1 MIKKRVG
8 PRLLDGKT
16 IDVDWTA
23 RLRKNT
29 SLPLHDWRNIVPG
42 VKEFCRPLPLSCNE
56 GLVDTGHPFG
66 IGFGGTSFFVF
77 AASIDDD
84 AIVPFF
90 FIFLP
95 IIPPST
101 TVFFIRVP
109 LASVL
114 LALVTLLVM
123 AVLPM
128 VERGACRS
136 RLWLGAACD

>member
-1 MIKKRVG
+1 
-8 PRLLDGKT
+8 
-16 IDVDWTA
+16 
-23 RLRKNT
+23 
-29 SLPLHDWRNIVPG
+29 
-42 VKEFCRPLPLSCNE
+42 
-56 GLVDTGHPFG
+56 LVDTGHPFG

-77 AASIDDD
+77 SASIDDD

-95 IIPPST
+95 ITPST

-128 VERGACRS
+128 VS
-136 RLWLGAACD
+136 T